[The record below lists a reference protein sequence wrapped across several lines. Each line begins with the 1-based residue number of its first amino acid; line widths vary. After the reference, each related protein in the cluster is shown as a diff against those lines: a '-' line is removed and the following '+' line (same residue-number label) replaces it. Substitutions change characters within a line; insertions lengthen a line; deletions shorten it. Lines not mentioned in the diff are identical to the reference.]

1 MKITDIVILNEIQ
14 AAVPGM
20 QDLEDDQST
29 KYALRQTRLTLK
41 QINKLRKMND
51 IREYE
56 KEAKLE
62 NIRAQYGATAEG
74 GDMGGEDIF

>member
-1 MKITDIVILNEIQ
+1 MIINEI
-14 AAVPGM
+14 APAIPGM
-20 QDLEDDQST
+20 QDLQDDNST

-56 KEAKLE
+56 KEAKLK
-62 NIRAQYGATAEG
+62 NIRAQYGAPAEE
-74 GDMGGEDIF
+74 MGAADIF

>member
-1 MKITDIVILNEIQ
+1 MIINEIDQ
-14 AAVPGM
+14 QIPGM
-20 QDLEDDQST
+20 QDLEDDSST

-56 KEAKLE
+56 KEAKLK
-62 NIRAQYGATAEG
+62 NIRAQYSTPAD
-74 GDMGGEDIF
+74 DMGGEPF

>member
-1 MKITDIVILNEIQ
+1 MKINDIEVLREFQEAI
-14 AAVPGM
+14 PGM
-20 QDLEDDQST
+20 QDLSDDNST

-56 KEAKLE
+56 KEAKLK
-62 NIRAQYGATAEG
+62 NIRAQYGAPP
-74 GDMGGEDIF
+74 GEDGGGMEPF

>member
-1 MKITDIVILNEIQ
+1 MKIKDVEILNELD
-14 AAVPGM
+14 AHVPGM
-20 QDLEDDQST
+20 QDLQDDNST

-56 KEAKLE
+56 KEAKLK
-62 NIRAQYGATAEG
+62 NIRAQYGASAEEGG
-74 GDMGGEDIF
+74 GDMEPF

>member
-1 MKITDIVILNEIQ
+1 MKIFEVAEHI
-14 AAVPGM
+14 PGY

-29 KYALRQTRLTLK
+29 EYSLRQTRLTLK

-56 KEAKLE
+56 KEAKLK
-62 NIRAQYGATAEG
+62 NIRAQYGQAAEAG
-74 GDMGGEDIF
+74 IDENPF

>member
-1 MKITDIVILNEIQ
+1 MKVKDIAVLREFQ
-14 AAVPGM
+14 EAVPGM
-20 QDLEDDQST
+20 QDLGDDKST

-56 KEAKLE
+56 KEAKLK
-62 NIRAQYGATAEG
+62 NIRAQYGAPAEDMG
-74 GDMGGEDIF
+74 GDMEPF

>member
-1 MKITDIVILNEIQ
+1 MKDITILNELD
-14 AAVPGM
+14 AHVPGM
-20 QDLEDDQST
+20 QDLNNDNST

-56 KEAKLE
+56 KEAKLK
-62 NIRAQYGATAEG
+62 NIRAQYGGTGEDGG
-74 GDMGGEDIF
+74 GDMEPF

>member
-1 MKITDIVILNEIQ
+1 MKMKDITILNELD
-14 AAVPGM
+14 AHVPGM
-20 QDLEDDQST
+20 QDLGDDNST

-56 KEAKLE
+56 KEAKLK
-62 NIRAQYGATAEG
+62 NIRAQYSTPEDGMG
-74 GDMGGEDIF
+74 GDTF